1 MLSVRSVCKMQ
12 NHLTKDFEW
21 IFFISKFGVLIKLK
35 TLAMVYIEI
44 TDEWLDFVVNCRR
57 GIKHDIGINFI

>member
-1 MLSVRSVCKMQ
+1 
-12 NHLTKDFEW
+12 
-21 IFFISKFGVLIKLK
+21 
-35 TLAMVYIEI
+35 MVFIEI